1 MTTDGEPK
9 DGDFVRYIQRL
20 NSPAGHTP
28 GEVSPRKGFGGLLN
42 KQKTAEIVDSPESVY
57 SYMPIPDAAPPPSSR
72 KPSRQETTTDDQ
84 DPETATLASRSAN
97 RTLSFG
103 LKIAGAIALWSAISK
118 LLTAT
123 NNNALDTDSL
133 IPVVFLFVCAYM
145 LFKGSRAVGKK
156 QDKPLAKFSPLA
168 VPPIGKKPRR

>member
-1 MTTDGEPK
+1 MATDGEPK

-28 GEVSPRKGFGGLLN
+28 GEVPPRKSFGGLLN

-57 SYMPIPDAAPPPSSR
+57 SYMPIPDAATPPSSG
-72 KPSRQETTTDDQ
+72 KPSRDEATDDQ

-103 LKIAGAIALWSAISK
+103 LKIAGAIALWSAVSK

-133 IPVVFLFVCAYM
+133 IPVVFLLVCAYM

-168 VPPIGKKPRR
+168 APPIGKKPRR